1 MSVKDSQS
9 TTFTFNGASYEALNI
24 QVSTTGA
31 QQIDVTSLSTA
42 AGGSRIFQAG
52 PLHEVS
58 GAEISVDFF
67 GYTTPD
73 CTAKHALAI
82 TSSNGGVSF
91 SGDAICKS
99 YSVTAAVGELLKGS
113 ATFALVSQD
122 RYGVGGGGA

>member
-9 TTFTFNGASYEALNI
+9 TTFTFNSITYEATNI

-42 AGGSRIFQAG
+42 AGGSRVFQTG
-52 PLHEVS
+52 PLHEVG

-67 GYTTPD
+67 GYVVPD
-73 CTAKHALAI
+73 CTARHPLAI

-99 YSVTAAVGELLKGS
+99 YNVTAAVGELLKGS
-113 ATFALVSQD
+113 ATFALVAQD
-122 RYGVGGGGA
+122 RHGVGA